1 MKKFIVIFLLFSLLF
16 LIQFSL
22 MGQKNSRSYSLN
34 QVEVSLYNGGAI
46 NQVKPLVG
54 VDKPQNSI
62 GLDHSL
68 NVNYNRLL
76 TNDLSLTLGWGF
88 GFQAFTFKL
97 AEKSGFYG
105 TVNFPYW
112 QNAVYNIY
120 HKLFLKGIYNLQVNK
135 DNRLRFSLGGG
146 ILQFLPSGSG
156 ICSSNAEE
164 ITEYDLHITYPNQTT
179 PFAVIGLDYIFPLKN
194 KNELSVGL
202 QYNHSFTKTYE
213 GKYQL
218 YDNTSNGELFSS
230 GTTVGLNVSYIFTG
244 NLTQQK
250 IKARNKNLS
259 DEKAARKE
267 VRKEQRYLDPKATFV
282 NIYGGIGSGIT
293 KVNDPG
299 AYLMNS
305 GVPDLFAGIEY
316 EHGINNNFFISGGYH
331 FLQHYHSVGLISL
344 GMSSGS
350 SAFYAHN
357 FTIGGGFRIIT
368 PENFK
373 LLNVYGGFA
382 AGFISS
388 PIGSGS
394 SGGISVSQMGGCSEC
409 FIQVSSTGET
419 ISKLILG
426 AYLGASKDFRLTD
439 FFYLSINYRYLH
451 GFNPVF
457 ESDIV
462 YESSYFD
469 GTKTATAKIDGTA
482 HMFSLG
488 IKLRFR

>member
-1 MKKFIVIFLLFSLLF
+1 MKKNLVILMMLAFLLLLQ
-16 LIQFSL
+16 LSIK
-22 MGQKNSRSYSLN
+22 GQKIAGNTSQN
-34 QVEVSLYNGGAI
+34 QIEVSLYNGGVI
-46 NQVKPLVG
+46 NQIESLKG
-54 VDKPQNSI
+54 FDKPENSI

-76 TNDLSLTLGWGF
+76 TNDLSFSIGWGF
-88 GFQAFTFKL
+88 GFQAYSFKL
-97 AEKSGFYG
+97 GEKTGFYG
-105 TVNFPYW
+105 TENSPYW

-120 HKLFLKGIYNLQVNK
+120 HKLFLRGMYNLQVNK
-135 DNRLRFSLGGG
+135 DHRLRFSLGGG

-164 ITEYDLHITYPNQTT
+164 IIEYDLHITYPNQTT
-179 PFAVIGLDYIFPLKN
+179 PFAVIGLDYILPLKN

-202 QYNHSFTKTYE
+202 QYNHSFKKIYE

-230 GTTVGLNVSYIFTG
+230 GSTVGLNVSYIFTG

-250 IKARNKNLS
+250 IKARNEQIS

-282 NIYGGIGSGIT
+282 NIYGGIGGGIT

-316 EHGINNNFFISGGYH
+316 EHGIKNNFFISGGYH

-357 FTIGGGFRIIT
+357 YTFGGGYRIIT

-394 SGGISVSQMGGCSEC
+394 SGGISVSQMDGCSEC
-409 FIQVSSTGET
+409 FIQVSSIGET

-439 FFYLSINYRYLH
+439 FFYLSLNYRYLH